1 MSFHS
6 LSSSLPTS
14 PHGVAR
20 LFPNQSGTAISATSL
35 LAHCQPWAYV
45 NLLTFSTSPL
55 LCLVLLTIHFI
66 TPSSS
71 VVSLA
76 SHHILHRQ
84 QSTAH
89 TLAAVA
95 APSLPFSSSI
105 TNLPPSHFLTR
116 TPPPPSDRSPS
127 MGGAGVMEEEAG
139 TPPAMAVPPVLVKGK
154 RSKRQRVHA
163 PPVVL
168 SASASAAPEWSSS
181 AASAATAPAEDES
194 AGTSRSDDAASS
206 GGGGCLTEED
216 EDMALCLMLLARGVP
231 AAAPAK
237 DGNAVAAVA
246 VAKEVRFRSR
256 RPADGAAAGEYVYE
270 CKTCNKCFPSFQ
282 ALGGH
287 RTSHK
292 KPRLLPP
299 PPTSEDNKPA
309 AAEPAAAPSPSLPPP
324 PPPAAA
330 EARAADATVLA
341 IPVPAPVAPKQEQDA
356 VTVGTAAAMIAAASS
371 SSSKQH
377 PRVHECSICGAE
389 FGSGQA
395 LGGHMRRHRPLVPA
409 AARDDAPRK
418 EKSLLELDL
427 NMPAPC
433 DEAAAAEAS
442 VTSPRFAFG
451 VAERPA
457 AAPLL
462 FPASAASALIDCHY

>member
-1 MSFHS
+1 MGICQPPNFLHLPLPS
-6 LSSSLPTS
+6 LVDNPLYYSSLCGVISITS
-14 PHGVAR
+14 
-20 LFPNQSGTAISATSL
+20 
-35 LAHCQPWAYV
+35 Y
-45 NLLTFSTSPL
+45 
-55 LCLVLLTIHFI
+55 
-66 TPSSS
+66 PSQAAKHS
-71 VVSLA
+71 
-76 SHHILHRQ
+76 
-84 QSTAH
+84 
-89 TLAAVA
+89 TLAAAA

-105 TNLPPSHFLTR
+105 NQSSSLPLPHTHSTLPS
-116 TPPPPSDRSPS
+116 PIPSTTIGA
-127 MGGAGVMEEEAG
+127 MGAGGVREDHQEAG

-168 SASASAAPEWSSS
+168 SASASASAAPEWSSS
-181 AASAATAPAEDES
+181 AASAATAPAEEES
-194 AGTSRSDDAASS
+194 GTSRSDEAASS

-216 EDMALCLMLLARGVP
+216 EDMALCLMLLAHGVP
-231 AAAPAK
+231 AAAAVGAK
-237 DGNAVAAVA
+237 EDEVAVV
-246 VAKEVRFRSR
+246 VAKEARFRSR

-292 KPRLLPP
+292 KPRLVPP
-299 PPTSEDNKPA
+299 PPALTSEDSSSKAAA
-309 AAEPAAAPSPSLPPP
+309 AAEPAAPSPSLPPTP
-324 PPPAAA
+324 PPPA
-330 EARAADATVLA
+330 ESTADATVLA
-341 IPVPAPVAPKQEQDA
+341 IPVRVPVAPKQEQQD
-356 VTVGTAAAMIAAASS
+356 AAAAIVVVATSS
-371 SSSKQH
+371 VHSKH

-395 LGGHMRRHRPLVPA
+395 LGGHMRRHRPLMPA

-433 DEAAAAEAS
+433 DEVAAEARA
-442 VTSPRFAFG
+442 VTSPRFAFD
-451 VAERPA
+451 VAERPAA

-462 FPASAASALIDCHY
+462 FPASAASALVDCHY